1 MDRSV
6 LIQYADM
13 KEEIKDLRRR
23 ITRLE
28 EQIRRIEEEGTVSDV
43 VKGGMGGTQHFTIKG
58 FPDREY
64 HRKKSLLMEH
74 KARLER
80 KEIEL
85 LELTGQV
92 EEYINSIDSS
102 ELRLMSRYYYLDGL
116 TWGQVAIMM
125 NNHFPKRKIKYSED
139 SCRMK
144 NTRFFEKNL

>member
-1 MDRSV
+1 MDRSI
-6 LIQYADM
+6 LIQYSDM
-13 KEEIKDLRRR
+13 KEEIKDLRKR
-23 ITRLE
+23 ITKLE
-28 EQIRRIEEEGTVSDV
+28 DQIRRIEEEGAVSDV
-43 VKGGMGGTQHFTIKG
+43 VKGGMGGTQHYIIEG

-64 HRKKSLLMEH
+64 YRKKSLLMER

-92 EEYINSIDSS
+92 EEYINSIESS
-102 ELRLMSRYYYLDGL
+102 ELRLMFRYYYLDGL
-116 TWGQVAIMM
+116 TWGQVAIRM
-125 NNHFPKRKIKYSED
+125 NNHFLKRKIKYSED

>member
-1 MDRSV
+1 MDRSI

-23 ITRLE
+23 ITKLE
-28 EQIRRIEEEGTVSDV
+28 DQIRRIEEEGAVSDI
-43 VKGGMGGTQHFTIKG
+43 VKGGMGGTQHYTIKG

-64 HRKKSLLMEH
+64 HRKKSLLKER
-74 KARLER
+74 KTRLER

-102 ELRLMSRYYYLDGL
+102 ELRLMFRYYYLDGL
-116 TWGQVAIMM
+116 TWARVAIMM
-125 NNHFPKRKIKYSED
+125 NNHFPKRKIRYTDE
-139 SCRMK
+139 SCRQK
-144 NTRFFEKNL
+144 NKRFFEKI